1 VSTKSGQHPSLR
13 SAALAAEPQ
22 AVRRL
27 ASACGDAMKRAETPG
42 IVFIALGAAFV
53 AIGISGQRAFL
64 AIGVAFLVIGFAI
77 FFRQRRT
84 GGST

>member
-1 VSTKSGQHPSLR
+1 
-13 SAALAAEPQ
+13 
-22 AVRRL
+22 
-27 ASACGDAMKRAETPG
+27 M
-42 IVFIALGAAFV
+42 FIALGAAFV

-64 AIGVAFLVIGFAI
+64 AMGVAFLVIGFVI

>member
-1 VSTKSGQHPSLR
+1 
-13 SAALAAEPQ
+13 
-22 AVRRL
+22 
-27 ASACGDAMKRAETPG
+27 MKRAGTPG

-64 AIGVAFLVIGFAI
+64 AMGVAFLLIGFVI

-84 GGST
+84 GGSK